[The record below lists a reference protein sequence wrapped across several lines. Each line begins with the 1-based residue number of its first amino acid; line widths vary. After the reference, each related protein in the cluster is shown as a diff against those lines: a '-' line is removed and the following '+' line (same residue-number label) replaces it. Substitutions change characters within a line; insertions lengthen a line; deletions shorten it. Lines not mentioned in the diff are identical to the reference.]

1 MSDCIMMIIPKD
13 PFYKVSDL
21 TLQSAKSFLQTQ
33 IHCDFI
39 EVEINETPVFVDC
52 GENLERIS
60 CPECSTELDFEWW
73 GDAMDKAAECE
84 FTSLKTEMPCCKK
97 FISLNDLN
105 YFFPCGF
112 ASALISIL
120 NPSQPIDNKIIDAIE
135 NVLGT
140 NVRIIEAHI

>member
-1 MSDCIMMIIPKD
+1 MSDCIMKIIPKD

-39 EVEINETPVFVDC
+39 EVAINEMPVFVDC

-73 GDAMDKAAECE
+73 GDAMDKAAGCE
-84 FTSLKTEMPCCKK
+84 FTSLKTEMPCCKR
-97 FISLNDLN
+97 FISLNDLD

-112 ASALISIL
+112 ASALISIF
-120 NPSQPIDNKIIDAIE
+120 NPSQPIDNKIRDAIE

-140 NVRIIEAHI
+140 SVRIIEAHV